1 MPLQRLRLPGTG
13 SRTVA
18 PTPQSRGDAAVGDT
32 AVGDAAVGD
41 AAVGDTGDGLTG
53 DGDSAPT
60 TETSAVDDMTGA
72 PARVPDVA
80 SPRGVPGA
88 TVARLPLY
96 LQALHALADDSIATV
111 SSQELAEL
119 VHVSAAMLRKDL
131 SQLGSY
137 GTRGVGYD
145 VATLVHEMSGVLGLE
160 HDWPVAIV
168 GVGNLGRA
176 LAHYGGF
183 SSRGLSVAALFD
195 ADPAVVGT
203 EVNGHVV
210 HHVDALADLVPDR
223 GVRIAVIATP
233 AAAAQ
238 GTADRLVEAGV
249 SSILC
254 FAGAAVRV
262 PEDVTVRAV
271 DLSSELQILGF
282 HEQRK
287 GSDVLAPLRPSTP
300 RRSGGVAV
308 GG

>member
-1 MPLQRLRLPGTG
+1 MPLQRLSLPRAG

-18 PTPQSRGDAAVGDT
+18 PTPESRGA
-32 AVGDAAVGD
+32 
-41 AAVGDTGDGLTG
+41 AAVGDTGDGDSSPMTDTTAG
-53 DGDSAPT
+53 DH
-60 TETSAVDDMTGA
+60 VTGA
-72 PARVPDVA
+72 PAADTA
-80 SPRGVPGA
+80 SPRGVPAA

-131 SQLGSY
+131 SQFGSY

-145 VATLVHEMSGVLGLE
+145 VATLVHEMSAVLGLE

-210 HHVDALADLVPDR
+210 HHVDALADLVPAR

-238 GTADRLVEAGV
+238 DTADRLVEAGV

>member
-1 MPLQRLRLPGTG
+1 VPLQRLRLPRAG
-13 SRTVA
+13 SRT
-18 PTPQSRGDAAVGDT
+18 PK
-32 AVGDAAVGD
+32 
-41 AAVGDTGDGLTG
+41 DGLVRLG
-53 DGDSAPT
+53 ADGRHG
-60 TETSAVDDMTGA
+60 GA
-72 PARVPDVA
+72 AGAAEHA
-80 SPRGVPGA
+80 SRGVPEA
-88 TVARLPLY
+88 TIARLPTY
-96 LQALHALADDSIATV
+96 LQALHALADEGTSTV
-111 SSQELAEL
+111 SSQELAER

-145 VATLVHEMSGVLGLE
+145 VATLVHEMSAVLGLE

-183 SSRGLSVAALFD
+183 SSRGLSIAALFD
-195 ADPAVVGT
+195 ADPSVVGT
-203 EVNGHVV
+203 EVNGHTVN
-210 HHVDALADLVPDR
+210 HVDDVPGLIGER

-238 GTADRLVEAGV
+238 ATCDALVAAGV
-249 SSILC
+249 TSILC

-262 PEDVTVRAV
+262 PDGVTVRAV

-287 GSDVLAPLRPSTP
+287 RSDVLGPLRPPTEGRTAGLGG
-300 RRSGGVAV
+300 RR
-308 GG
+308 

>member
-1 MPLQRLRLPGTG
+1 VALQRLRLPRTG
-13 SRTVA
+13 RRAADGPKAGGREDATADVA
-18 PTPQSRGDAAVGDT
+18 GGRFVST
-32 AVGDAAVGD
+32 
-41 AAVGDTGDGLTG
+41 
-53 DGDSAPT
+53 
-60 TETSAVDDMTGA
+60 
-72 PARVPDVA
+72 DVA
-80 SPRGVPGA
+80 SRRGVPEA

-96 LQALHALADDSIATV
+96 LQALHALADDSTATV

-210 HHVDALADLVPDR
+210 HHVEALADLAPAR

-238 GTADRLVEAGV
+238 DTADRLVAAGV

-287 GSDVLAPLRPSTP
+287 RSDVLGPLRPP
-300 RRSGGVAV
+300 AAGRAAGVGV
-308 GG
+308 GR

>member
-1 MPLQRLRLPGTG
+1 MPLQRLRLPLTG
-13 SRTVA
+13 SRAPGAAAAAAERGVA
-18 PTPQSRGDAAVGDT
+18 PSPAAK
-32 AVGDAAVGD
+32 
-41 AAVGDTGDGLTG
+41 
-53 DGDSAPT
+53 
-60 TETSAVDDMTGA
+60 
-72 PARVPDVA
+72 
-80 SPRGVPGA
+80 GVPAA
-88 TVARLPLY
+88 TVSRLPAY
-96 LQALHALADDSIATV
+96 LQALHALADDGISTV

-145 VATLVHEMSGVLGLE
+145 VATLVHEMSAVLGLE

-183 SSRGLSVAALFD
+183 SSRGLSIAALFD
-195 ADPAVVGT
+195 ADPAVVGSV
-203 EVNGHVV
+203 VNGHTV
-210 HHVDALADLVPDR
+210 HHVDELAVLVGER

-233 AAAAQ
+233 ASAAQ
-238 GTADRLVEAGV
+238 ACSDLLVAAGV

-262 PEDVTVRAV
+262 PDGVTVRAV

-287 GSDVLAPLRPSTP
+287 RSDVLSPLARTDGSRTD
-300 RRSGGVAV
+300 SGFTVAL
-308 GG
+308 GGTR

>member
-1 MPLQRLRLPGTG
+1 VPLQRLRLPRTG
-13 SRTVA
+13 SRA
-18 PTPQSRGDAAVGDT
+18 SADARARVR
-32 AVGDAAVGD
+32 
-41 AAVGDTGDGLTG
+41 
-53 DGDSAPT
+53 
-60 TETSAVDDMTGA
+60 AVDTE
-72 PARVPDVA
+72 VT
-80 SPRGVPGA
+80 SPPGEARGVPAA

-96 LQALHALADDSIATV
+96 LQALHALADQGIATV

-160 HDWPVAIV
+160 HDWPIAIV

-183 SSRGLSVAALFD
+183 SSRGLSIAALFD
-195 ADPAVVGT
+195 TDPAVVGT
-203 EVNGHVV
+203 QVNGHSV
-210 HHVDALADLVPDR
+210 HHVDELAALLPAR
-223 GVRIAVIATP
+223 GVRIAVVATP
-233 AAAAQ
+233 ASAAQ
-238 GTADRLVEAGV
+238 TTADLLVAAGI

-262 PEDVTVRAV
+262 PDGVTVRAV

-287 GSDVLAPLRPSTP
+287 HSAVLGPLRPPATP
-300 RRSGGVAV
+300 LTNGV
-308 GG
+308 GR

>member
-1 MPLQRLRLPGTG
+1 MPLQRLRLPRTG
-13 SRTVA
+13 SR
-18 PTPQSRGDAAVGDT
+18 AA
-32 AVGDAAVGD
+32 
-41 AAVGDTGDGLTG
+41 
-53 DGDSAPT
+53 S
-60 TETSAVDDMTGA
+60 
-72 PARVPDVA
+72 RVPTERVVEA
-80 SPRGVPGA
+80 AAARGVPGA
-88 TVARLPLY
+88 TVARLPTY
-96 LQALHALADDSIATV
+96 LQALHALADEGTSVV
-111 SSQELAEL
+111 SSQDLADR

-145 VATLVHEMSGVLGLE
+145 VATLVHEMSAVLGLE

-183 SSRGLSVAALFD
+183 SSRGLSIAALFD
-195 ADPAVVGT
+195 ANPDVVGT
-203 EVNGHVV
+203 EVNGHTV
-210 HHVDALADLVPDR
+210 HHVDAVADLVPAR

-238 GTADRLVEAGV
+238 QTCDLLVGAGV

-262 PEDVTVRAV
+262 PEGVTVRAV

-287 GSDVLAPLRPSTP
+287 RSDVLEAVATP
-300 RRSGGVAV
+300 GSVGRAAGMGV
-308 GG
+308 GR

>member
-1 MPLQRLRLPGTG
+1 VALQRLRLPRSGRRAADG
-13 SRTVA
+13 PRSGGQA
-18 PTPQSRGDAAVGDT
+18 DAAADVTGAGIVG
-32 AVGDAAVGD
+32 ADAA
-41 AAVGDTGDGLTG
+41 
-53 DGDSAPT
+53 S
-60 TETSAVDDMTGA
+60 
-72 PARVPDVA
+72 R
-80 SPRGVPGA
+80 RGVPEA

-96 LQALHALADDSIATV
+96 LQALHALADDSTATV

-145 VATLVHEMSGVLGLE
+145 VAHLVHEMSGVLGLE

-210 HHVDALADLVPDR
+210 HHLEALAHLVPAC

-238 GTADRLVEAGV
+238 DTADRLVAAGV

-262 PEDVTVRAV
+262 PADVTVRAV

-287 GSDVLAPLRPSTP
+287 RSDVLGPLPPPVGRA
-300 RRSGGVAV
+300 GGVGV
-308 GG
+308 GR